1 MEKILEPEAMVQD
14 QNLNTAEK
22 SVNTRIE
29 TFGLDQLTEFVG
41 FDAKEHPEQALFELL
56 FNRKRMTKK
65 DVLEATGLTR
75 GQYEKVFHN
84 HDGGWRGLNYNV
96 DANRAMSKLLGREDL
111 EPHQVAISEL
121 LWKMMKRFSMQ
132 EILNQ
137 LWIMTGRFIEDEYP
151 QDGDFDMS
159 NYNITPEELN
169 EAICLLFLHIYE
181 SRNKGVET
189 C

>member
-14 QNLNTAEK
+14 QNFNTADK
-22 SVNTRIE
+22 SENTGIE
-29 TFGLDQLTEFVG
+29 TFGLDQLTETVG
-41 FDAKEHPEQALFELL
+41 FDAKEYPEQALFALL
-56 FNRKRMTKK
+56 FDKKQTTKK
-65 DVLEATGLTR
+65 DVLNATGLTR

-84 HDGGWRGLNYNV
+84 HDDRWRGLNYDV
-96 DANRAMSKLLGREDL
+96 DANRAMSKLLERDDL
-111 EPHQVAISEL
+111 KPHQVAISEL

-137 LWIMTGRFIEDEYP
+137 LWVMTGRFIEDEYP

-169 EAICLLFLHIYE
+169 EATCLLFLHIFE
-181 SRNKGVET
+181 SRNEGVET